1 MYMLN
6 NGIMLDNTYAKSRR
20 DEIILD
26 SIDNHNVGLLVFQLE
41 FMGKMECWS
50 LFKLGMS

>member
-1 MYMLN
+1 MRKEVL
-6 NGIMLDNTYAKSRR
+6 R

-26 SIDNHNVGLLVFQLE
+26 SIDKDNVGLLVFQLE
-41 FMGKMECWS
+41 FMGKREGWS